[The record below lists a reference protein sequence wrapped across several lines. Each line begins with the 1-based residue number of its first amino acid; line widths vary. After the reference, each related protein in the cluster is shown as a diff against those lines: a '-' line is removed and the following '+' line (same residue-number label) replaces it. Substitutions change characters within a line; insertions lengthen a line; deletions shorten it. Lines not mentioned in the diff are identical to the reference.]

1 MAVRTLL
8 HTVSHTLLQAIA
20 LSGYGPESV
29 GEFLFPETLAVVLY
43 ANRFTDTKI
52 GGLLTLVE
60 RSLAAWLTQARD
72 MGRTC
77 LHDPLCTD
85 TGGACAAC
93 LHREHGCAHAN
104 RELSRA
110 VLFGGTTTLG
120 DRLFEVARGF
130 WEA

>member
-1 MAVRTLL
+1 MRTLL

-20 LSGYGPESV
+20 LSGYAPESV

-43 ANRFTDTKI
+43 ANRFAETKI

-60 RSLAAWLTQARD
+60 RSLAAWLSQARN

-93 LHREHGCAHAN
+93 LQREHGCGYGN

-110 VLFGGTTTLG
+110 VLFGGETVLG
-120 DRLFEVARGF
+120 TQPWTVTRGF